1 MNKETVDQIIQI
13 SETMKSLESINKQI
27 KKATLSFIED
37 NHYDA
42 IILPKWK
49 KVIQDILSKH
59 EIEIRKEI
67 DDRYN
72 DLKNQI
78 EEL

>member
-1 MNKETVDQIIQI
+1 MDKGTFNRVTQI
-13 SETMKSLESINKQI
+13 SEAINSLEAINKQI

-42 IILPKWK
+42 IFLSKWK

-59 EIEIRKEI
+59 EVEIRKEI

-72 DLKNQI
+72 NFKKQI